1 MPPLVPKQWHFSI
14 NGTEVSTPLIFGV
27 LNVTPDSFSDGGKFA
42 DVSHAVEHAHAMVA
56 AGADVIDIGGESTR
70 PGAAQISLD
79 AEQSRVLPVIRELTS
94 AGIKVSLDTMRADT
108 ARKGIELGLHFIN
121 DVSGGKADAEMFSV
135 VASSDV
141 DYIAMH
147 WRGHSDVMNS
157 LTTYKDVTHEVK
169 TELTAQVELAIAA
182 GIAPQRIIIDP
193 GFGFAKDSEHN
204 WQLLRDLS
212 TFTQFPYRTLVGVSR
227 KRFLASTV
235 PSELAQDPMA
245 RDAATAAISFYAAV
259 KGAWAVRVH
268 DVASTF
274 SALHVARE
282 IGQHE

>member
-1 MPPLVPKQWHFSI
+1 M
-14 NGTEVSTPLIFGV
+14 STPLIFGV
-27 LNVTPDSFSDGGKFA
+27 LNVTPDSFSDGGKFV
-42 DVSHAVEHAHAMVA
+42 DVSRAVEHAHAMVA

-70 PGAAQISLD
+70 PGAVQISLD
-79 AEQSRVLPVIRELTS
+79 EEQSRVLPVIRELKS

-108 ARKGIELGLHFIN
+108 ARKGVDLGIDFIN
-121 DVSGGKADAEMFSV
+121 DVSGGKADSEMFSV
-135 VASSDV
+135 VAASDV

-157 LTTYKDVTHEVK
+157 LATYKNVTREVQA
-169 TELTAQVELAIAA
+169 ELTMQVDLAIAA
-182 GIAPQRIIIDP
+182 GIAQKRIVIDP
-193 GFGFAKDSEHN
+193 GFGFAKEAEHN

-212 TFTQFPYRTLVGVSR
+212 SFTHLPYRTLVGVSR
-227 KRFLASTV
+227 KRFLASAV
-235 PSELAQDPMA
+235 RSESTQDPAA

-274 SALHVARE
+274 SAFHVARE
-282 IGQHE
+282 IGHQ